1 MVAQD
6 SRLTERETAVT
17 CPVPPYVKPLSVV
30 LGLLRLVLF
39 LLIVEFEVNAGQIKY
54 GSEVIRSAK
63 AEEVTDRR
71 VSLRPPKRVPSH
83 R

>member
-39 LLIVEFEVNAGQIKY
+39 LLIVEFEVNASQIKY
-54 GSEVIRSAK
+54 GSEVSGLTLSESGGGHRSPRFTA
-63 AEEVTDRR
+63 AT
-71 VSLRPPKRVPSH
+71 
-83 R
+83 

>member
-39 LLIVEFEVNAGQIKY
+39 LLIVEFEVNAGRIKY
-54 GSEVIRSAK
+54 GSEVSGLTLSESGGGHRSPRFTA
-63 AEEVTDRR
+63 AT
-71 VSLRPPKRVPSH
+71 
-83 R
+83 